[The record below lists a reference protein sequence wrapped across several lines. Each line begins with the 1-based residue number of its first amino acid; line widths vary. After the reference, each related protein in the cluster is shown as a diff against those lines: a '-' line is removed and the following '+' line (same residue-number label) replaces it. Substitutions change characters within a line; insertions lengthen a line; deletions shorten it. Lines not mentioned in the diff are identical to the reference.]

1 MKVVLFGASG
11 MVGKGAL
18 LECLDSP
25 AVDRVLVVGRSSC
38 GVTHTKLDEVLH
50 RDFGDYSAIG
60 DRLSG
65 FDACF
70 FCLGVS
76 SVGMSEADYRH
87 VSYDFTIAAAEA
99 LLARN
104 SALTFIYV
112 SGTGTDSTE
121 KGGIMWARVKG
132 ATENKLLSMPF
143 KAAYMFRP
151 GIIQAKR
158 GVAPKGTGAR
168 LLYAVL
174 GPPLIPLLKL
184 VAPNSITT
192 TERVGRAMIRAVTQG
207 YEKKHLEN
215 ADINALGS

>member
-1 MKVVLFGASG
+1 MNVVLFGASG

-25 AVDRVLVVGRSSC
+25 AVDRVLVIGRSAC
-38 GVTHTKLDEVLH
+38 GVAHAKLDEVLH

-104 SALTFIYV
+104 PGLTFLYV
-112 SGTGTDSTE
+112 SGTGTD
-121 KGGIMWARVKG
+121 
-132 ATENKLLSMPF
+132 
-143 KAAYMFRP
+143 
-151 GIIQAKR
+151 
-158 GVAPKGTGAR
+158 
-168 LLYAVL
+168 
-174 GPPLIPLLKL
+174 
-184 VAPNSITT
+184 
-192 TERVGRAMIRAVTQG
+192 
-207 YEKKHLEN
+207 
-215 ADINALGS
+215 